1 MKYIGYFDLQNS
13 KVKRYYIT
21 SASNKM
27 DYVAQAIKAKTE
39 DVEIISMSSVTEPK
53 FKLYQ
58 KELKDV
64 CEGVTLQLP
73 SSWGG
78 TNIFLTK
85 FRTLWNLA
93 YMFFYLLFRIKK
105 NETILVYHSLG
116 YFDII
121 HWAKQ
126 LRKFKLILETNEIYT
141 DVSTLSPRLKRREYK
156 MFDIAD
162 GYLFATELLHEKL
175 NISNKPHCYNHGTY
189 KVEPQIVEK
198 FNDGKIHVV
207 YAGTFDP
214 RKGGAAAAA
223 AAAEF
228 LPENYHVHICGFG
241 TTKETNDIKEIV
253 RQTAQRSKASISFE
267 GLLKGREY
275 IEFIQRCH
283 IGLSTQDPNA
293 AFNAT
298 SFPSKILSYMSN
310 GLTVVSIR
318 IEAIEKSAVGGHIS
332 YYEEQT
338 PQEIANAII
347 NADITNDNR
356 NFIEMLDLNF
366 QNDIK
371 KLIDAVNQL

>member
-1 MKYIGYFDLQNS
+1 MKYIGYFDLQDS

-27 DYVAQAIKAKTE
+27 DYVAQAIRAKTG
-39 DVEIISMSSVTEPK
+39 DVEIISMSSVIEPK
-53 FKLYQ
+53 FRFYPN
-58 KELKDV
+58 EV
-64 CEGVTLQLP
+64 NTVSNGITLRLP

-78 TNIFLTK
+78 SNIVLRK
-85 FRTLWNLA
+85 IRTLWNLA
-93 YMFFYLLFRIKK
+93 YMFFYLLFSVKK

-116 YFDII
+116 YLDVIL
-121 HWAKQ
+121 WVKK
-126 LRKFKLILETNEIYT
+126 LKKFKLILEANEIYT
-141 DVSTLSPRLKRREYK
+141 DVSALSPRLKRLEYK

-162 GYLFATELLHEKL
+162 GYLFATELLNDKL
-175 NISNKPHCYNHGTY
+175 NIRNKPHCYNHGTY
-189 KVEPQIVEK
+189 KVESQIVEK
-198 FNDGKIHVV
+198 FDDGKIHVV

-241 TTKETNDIKEIV
+241 STKETNDIIEIV
-253 RQTAQRSKASISFE
+253 RQTAQRAKASISFE

-275 IEFIQRCH
+275 IELIQQCH

-318 IEAIEKSAVGGHIS
+318 IEAIEKSAVGRHIS

-338 PQEIANAII
+338 PEEIAKAIV
-347 NADITNDNR
+347 NSDISNDNR
-356 NFIEMLDLNF
+356 IFIKMLDLKF
-366 QNDIK
+366 QNEIK
-371 KLIDAVNQL
+371 NLIETVNQL